1 VYAGSIPAVAS
12 NLGGLFAG
20 FNPVQFFNLIHVFG
34 AGKFVPTL
42 CKTGELCYSPTQ
54 TGFGLFP
61 GSSAVEHS
69 TVNRMVAGS
78 IPAQGAILRG
88 TVRRESEL
96 PRPTP
101 SSRRNSAMTPSTSP
115 LTTDL
120 YELNMVQA
128 YLDTGQNRE
137 AVFEFFV
144 RRLPERRGFLL
155 AAGLEDALGYLEN
168 LRYTAEEIDWLKST
182 GRFRQNLL
190 EYLESFRFTGD
201 VHAIPE
207 GSVCFPNEPLLRI
220 TAPLPQAQLIES
232 RLINILHFQT
242 LIASKAARMV
252 LAAPGKILSDF
263 GLRTA
268 HGAEAGLYST
278 RASYI
283 AGFAGAAN
291 VLAGAR
297 YGIPI
302 VGTMAH
308 SFVQV
313 HNDEMTAFENFARA
327 RPDDVILLIDTYNTE
342 AAAKK
347 VVELAPRL
355 KADGISIRGVRID
368 SGDLIDHARKVRA
381 ILDEGGLRDTIIL
394 VSGGINEDVLQ
405 GMMREGAPIDGFGI
419 GVNLDASIDAP
430 SLDCAY
436 KMQEYDG
443 HPKRKL
449 SEGKTT
455 WPGRKQ
461 VWRTYGANGRMRG
474 DILSIET
481 DTQPGEALIKPVMRA
496 GKRIEPTPTL
506 KQIRERAARDLAR
519 LPESLQRLTP
529 GAGYP
534 VEISKELTALAKE
547 ADRIVKR

>member
-1 VYAGSIPAVAS
+1 MAP
-12 NLGGLFAG
+12 L
-20 FNPVQFFNLIHVFG
+20 
-34 AGKFVPTL
+34 
-42 CKTGELCYSPTQ
+42 TG
-54 TGFGLFP
+54 
-61 GSSAVEHS
+61 
-69 TVNRMVAGS
+69 
-78 IPAQGAILRG
+78 
-88 TVRRESEL
+88 
-96 PRPTP
+96 
-101 SSRRNSAMTPSTSP
+101 P

-128 YLDTGQNRE
+128 YLDRGEDKQ

-155 AAGLEDALGYLEN
+155 AAGLENALGYLET
-168 LRYTAEEIDWLKST
+168 LQFSKAEIDWLKSI
-182 GRFRQNLL
+182 GRFRANLL
-190 EYLESFRFTGD
+190 DYLSSFRFTGD

-207 GSVCFPNEPLLRI
+207 GTACFPNEPLIRI
-220 TAPLPQAQLIES
+220 TAPLPMAQLVET

-252 LAAPGKILSDF
+252 LAAPGKNLADF

-268 HGAEAGLYST
+268 HGAEAGLFSA

-291 VLAGAR
+291 VLAGER

-313 HNDEMTAFENFARA
+313 HDDEMRAFENFARA
-327 RPDDVILLIDTYNTE
+327 RPEGVILLIDTFDTE
-342 AAAKK
+342 AGARK

-355 KADGISIRGVRID
+355 KADGIAIRGVRID
-368 SGDLIDHARKVRA
+368 SGDLAAMARKVRV
-381 ILDEGGLRDTIIL
+381 ILDAGGLKDLIIL

-405 GMMREGAPIDGFGI
+405 KMIESKAPIDGYGI

-436 KMQEYDG
+436 KLQEYAG
-443 HPKRKL
+443 KPRRKL
-449 SEGKTT
+449 SEGKVT

-461 VWRTYGANGRMRG
+461 VWRQYDAEGTMRG
-474 DILSIET
+474 DVLSLEG
-481 DTQPGEALIKPVMRA
+481 DKQAGEALIAPVMRA
-496 GKRIEPTPTL
+496 GKRLGAAPTL
-506 KQIRERAARDLAR
+506 AHIRERAARELAR
-519 LPESLQRLTP
+519 LPAPLRRLAP
-529 GAGYP
+529 GSPYP
-534 VEISKELTALAKE
+534 VQAAEALLALVRETDRATA
-547 ADRIVKR
+547 R